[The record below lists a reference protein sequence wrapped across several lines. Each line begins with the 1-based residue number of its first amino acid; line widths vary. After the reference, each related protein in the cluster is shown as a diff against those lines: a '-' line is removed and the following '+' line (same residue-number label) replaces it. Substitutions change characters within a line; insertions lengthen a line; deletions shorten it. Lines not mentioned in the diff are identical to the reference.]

1 MHTFHAEFARQT
13 TESRIAEA
21 ERARTVRSLTRP
33 TRVARGP
40 GRARRILQPIAHP
53 GTALARLLRPE

>member
-1 MHTFHAEFARQT
+1 MHNFHAEFARQT

-21 ERARTVRSLTRP
+21 DRARAVRSLSRP
-33 TRVARGP
+33 SRAARGR
-40 GRARRILQPIAHP
+40 GRRALQPIAHS